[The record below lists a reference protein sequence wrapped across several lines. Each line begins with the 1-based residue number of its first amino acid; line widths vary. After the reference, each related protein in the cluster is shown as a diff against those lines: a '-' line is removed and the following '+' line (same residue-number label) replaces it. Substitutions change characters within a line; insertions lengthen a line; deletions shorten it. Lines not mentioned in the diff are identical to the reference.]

1 MFGFGRGLSWGWNP
15 WTCARFPWLPRWW
28 WAYPSAYGPFSYGY
42 PSVSP
47 AYWQAPQQPSQTA
60 QQPTTP
66 YPFPPFLP
74 PPPTPEQEIQTLEAY
89 KAELEEE
96 LKSVEAR
103 IKELKELA
111 TKGGEAGK

>member
-1 MFGFGRGLSWGWNP
+1 MYSL
-15 WTCARFPWLPRWW
+15 
-28 WAYPSAYGPFSYGY
+28 
-42 PSVSP
+42 
-47 AYWQAPQQPSQTA
+47 WQAPQQPSQTA
-60 QQPTTP
+60 QQPMP
-66 YPFPPFLP
+66 YPFPPFLL
-74 PPPTPEQEIQTLEAY
+74 PPPTPEQEIQMLEAY